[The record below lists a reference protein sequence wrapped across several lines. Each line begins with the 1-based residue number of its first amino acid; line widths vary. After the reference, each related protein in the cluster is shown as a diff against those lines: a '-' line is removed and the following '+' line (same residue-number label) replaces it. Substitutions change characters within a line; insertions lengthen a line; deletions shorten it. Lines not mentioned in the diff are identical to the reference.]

1 MKKVRD
7 ALNNGIG
14 KGFLYLLGAGIIF
27 WTFCQ
32 VRDFPANYQSKAEA
46 AQQEASIKASIE
58 SLRHDLKQDNKETRE
73 ALIRVLT
80 GDKK

>member
-46 AQQEASIKASIE
+46 AQQEARISASIE
-58 SLRHDLKQDNKETRE
+58 SLRQDVKNESKETRE

-80 GDKK
+80 RGRK